1 MFNRIKWWRY
11 VIYLSIYLQIICY
24 DIQNARGWIHYDRI
38 YCKKWWI
45 TQLNWCAEA
54 YDHEAVVHWPRRYS
68 VRSHFVGLKVQS
80 YCLIQEVAWV
90 NTKDQIISP
99 FSNRMFWT
107 GTALQHKNHSGMF
120 LFTDAEVCVTAFVTE
135 AHWFAC
141 VQGKTPF
148 ISSIQIFL
156 PSVCHNGFF
165 IMHEGAHNPD

>member
-1 MFNRIKWWRY
+1 MTSKMPEVEYTMTEYIAKNYESRNSIGARRHTTMRRWSTGQGGTVSE
-11 VIYLSIYLQIICY
+11 VILL
-24 DIQNARGWIHYDRI
+24 
-38 YCKKWWI
+38 
-45 TQLNWCAEA
+45 L
-54 YDHEAVVHWPRRYS
+54 
-68 VRSHFVGLKVQS
+68 VQS